1 MGPAPRCRGLPGQA
15 RVGAGAG
22 REGTGRAGRMTSTT
36 SGSVLSWRSL
46 RDRPFEL
53 LKELEKRSRAVTA
66 SSVPDASAGRE
77 WVGVAFRMGGETFLV
92 AREETRE
99 VLGYPAAVTRI
110 PGAKSWVK
118 GLANVRGQLLPMLDL
133 RQFLGSGST
142 SAGRNTR
149 IVVVNH
155 RDIPAGLMVD
165 EVLGFRRFAET
176 EFNAEPPPTVIR
188 CDLYLAGA
196 FRRGGEVW
204 PVLSLKSLVESQSF
218 LQAAS

>member
-1 MGPAPRCRGLPGQA
+1 MTNTMSGPAVSL
-15 RVGAGAG
+15 
-22 REGTGRAGRMTSTT
+22 
-36 SGSVLSWRSL
+36 RSL

-66 SSVPDASAGRE
+66 GNVPEAAAGQE

-99 VLGYPAAVTRI
+99 VLGYPGVVTRI
-110 PGAKSWVK
+110 PGAKSWVR
-118 GLANVRGQLLPMLDL
+118 GLANVHGQLLPMLDL
-133 RQFLGSGST
+133 RQFLGSGATAS
-142 SAGRNTR
+142 GRNTR
-149 IVVVNH
+149 VIVVNH
-155 RDIPAGLMVD
+155 REIPAGLMVD
-165 EVLGFRRFAET
+165 EVLGFRRFADN
-176 EFNAEPPPTVIR
+176 EFNAEAPPTVIR
-188 CDLYLAGA
+188 CDSYLAGA

>member
-1 MGPAPRCRGLPGQA
+1 
-15 RVGAGAG
+15 
-22 REGTGRAGRMTSTT
+22 MTSGMSGPET
-36 SGSVLSWRSL
+36 SLRSL

-66 SSVPDASAGRE
+66 GNVPEAKAGPE

-133 RQFLGSGST
+133 RQFLGSGATT
-142 SAGRNTR
+142 SGRNTR

-155 RDIPAGLMVD
+155 REIPAGLMVD

-176 EFNAEPPPTVIR
+176 EFNAEAPPTVIR
-188 CDLYLAGA
+188 CENFLAGA

>member
-1 MGPAPRCRGLPGQA
+1 
-15 RVGAGAG
+15 
-22 REGTGRAGRMTSTT
+22 MTTTT
-36 SGSVLSWRSL
+36 SGSETSLRSL

-53 LKELEKRSRAVTA
+53 LKELEKRSRAV
-66 SSVPDASAGRE
+66 SAGTVAENAVGRE

-133 RQFLGSGST
+133 RHFLGSGATT
-142 SAGRNTR
+142 SGRNTR
-149 IVVVNH
+149 VVDVNH

-165 EVLGFRRFAET
+165 EVLGFRRFAES
-176 EFNAEPPPTVIR
+176 EFNAEAPPTVIR
-188 CDLYLAGA
+188 CDSYLAGA

>member
-1 MGPAPRCRGLPGQA
+1 MTSTMSGSGSEIAYAACATVRSNCSRNSKSAAVPSPPAPRRTPA
-15 RVGAGAG
+15 
-22 REGTGRAGRMTSTT
+22 
-36 SGSVLSWRSL
+36 
-46 RDRPFEL
+46 
-53 LKELEKRSRAVTA
+53 
-66 SSVPDASAGRE
+66 AGRE

-99 VLGYPAAVTRI
+99 VLGYPATITRI

-133 RQFLGSGST
+133 RQFLGSGAT
-142 SAGRNTR
+142 TPQRNTR
-149 IVVVNH
+149 VVVVNH
-155 RDIPAGLMVD
+155 REIPAGLIVD
-165 EVLGFRRFAET
+165 EVLGFRRFAES
-176 EFNAEPPPTVIR
+176 EFNAEAPPTVVR
-188 CDLYLAGA
+188 CDVYLAGA

>member
-1 MGPAPRCRGLPGQA
+1 
-15 RVGAGAG
+15 
-22 REGTGRAGRMTSTT
+22 MTSS
-36 SGSVLSWRSL
+36 SGIDANLRSL

-53 LKELEKRSRAVTA
+53 LKELEKRSRTVTA
-66 SSVPDASAGRE
+66 GSAPDTAAGHE

-133 RQFLGSGST
+133 RQFLGSGAT
-142 SAGRNTR
+142 TAGRNTR
-149 IVVVNH
+149 VVVVNH
-155 RDIPAGLMVD
+155 REVPAGLMVD
-165 EVLGFRRFAET
+165 EVLGFRRFAAP

-188 CDLYLAGA
+188 CDHYLAGA

-204 PVLSLKSLVESQSF
+204 PVLSLKSLVESPSF

>member
-1 MGPAPRCRGLPGQA
+1 MT
-15 RVGAGAG
+15 GA
-22 REGTGRAGRMTSTT
+22 T
-36 SGSVLSWRSL
+36 SGTEQSLRNL

-53 LKELEKRSRAVTA
+53 LKELEKRSRMVAAGNTA
-66 SSVPDASAGRE
+66 DTAAGQE

-99 VLGYPAAVTRI
+99 VLGYPAVVTRI
-110 PGAKSWVK
+110 PGAKLWVK

-142 SAGRNTR
+142 TVGRNTR

-165 EVLGFRRFAET
+165 EVLGFRRFAEA

-188 CDLYLAGA
+188 CDSYLAGA

>member
-1 MGPAPRCRGLPGQA
+1 MTTAMS
-15 RVGAGAG
+15 GA
-22 REGTGRAGRMTSTT
+22 EVSLRA
-36 SGSVLSWRSL
+36 L

-53 LKELEKRSRAVTA
+53 LKELEKRSRAVVSGA
-66 SSVPDASAGRE
+66 VAESQAGRE

-99 VLGYPAAVTRI
+99 VLGYPAVVTRI

-118 GLANVRGQLLPMLDL
+118 GLANIRGQLLPMLDL
-133 RQFLGSGST
+133 RQFLGSGATVS
-142 SAGRNTR
+142 GRNTR

-155 RDIPAGLMVD
+155 REIPAGLMVD
-165 EVLGFRRFAET
+165 EVLGFRRFGEA
-176 EFNAEPPPTVIR
+176 EFNAEAPPTVIR
-188 CDLYLAGA
+188 CDSFLAGA

-204 PVLSLKSLVESQSF
+204 PVLSLKSLVESPSF

>member
-1 MGPAPRCRGLPGQA
+1 MNEKNPSAKLLPVLA
-15 RVGAGAG
+15 VLVVLCLAGAAALTAFTHNAAPVAANSVA
-22 REGTGRAGRMTSTT
+22 EADAGQ
-36 SGSVLSWRSL
+36 
-46 RDRPFEL
+46 
-53 LKELEKRSRAVTA
+53 
-66 SSVPDASAGRE
+66 E

-110 PGAKSWVK
+110 PGATSWVK
-118 GLANVRGQLLPMLDL
+118 GLANVRGALMPMLDL
-133 RQFLGSGST
+133 RQFLGSGATT
-142 SAGRNTR
+142 SGRNTR

-165 EVLGFRRFAET
+165 EVLGFRRFAES
-176 EFNAEPPPTVIR
+176 EFNAEAPPTVIR
-188 CDLYLAGA
+188 CDSYLAGA

-204 PVLSLKSLVESQSF
+204 PVLSLKTLVESQSF

>member
-1 MGPAPRCRGLPGQA
+1 
-15 RVGAGAG
+15 
-22 REGTGRAGRMTSTT
+22 MTSTMSGTDT
-36 SGSVLSWRSL
+36 SLRSL

-53 LKELEKRSRAVTA
+53 LKELEKRSRTVAA
-66 SSVPDASAGRE
+66 GNVPDPDVGRE

-99 VLGYPAAVTRI
+99 VLGYPAVVTRI
-110 PGAKSWVK
+110 PGAKNWVK

-133 RQFLGSGST
+133 RQFLGSGAT
-142 SAGRNTR
+142 SPGRNTR
-149 IVVVNH
+149 VVVVNH
-155 RDIPAGLMVD
+155 REIPAGLMVD

-176 EFNAEPPPTVIR
+176 EFNAEAPPTVVR
-188 CDLYLAGA
+188 CDTYLAGA

>member
-1 MGPAPRCRGLPGQA
+1 MT
-15 RVGAGAG
+15 
-22 REGTGRAGRMTSTT
+22 GTM
-36 SGSVLSWRSL
+36 SGTDHTLRDL

-53 LKELEKRSRAVTA
+53 LKELEKRSRPVTA
-66 SSVPDASAGRE
+66 GSAPDAAVGRE

-99 VLGYPAAVTRI
+99 VLGYPAVVTRI
-110 PGAKSWVK
+110 PGARSWVK
-118 GLANVRGQLLPMLDL
+118 GLANIRGQLLPMLDL
-133 RQFLGSGST
+133 RQFLGSGAT
-142 SAGRNTR
+142 TPGRNTR

-155 RDIPAGLMVD
+155 REIPAGLMVD
-165 EVLGFRRFAET
+165 EVLGFRRFAEP

-188 CDLYLAGA
+188 CDSYLAGA

>member
-1 MGPAPRCRGLPGQA
+1 
-15 RVGAGAG
+15 
-22 REGTGRAGRMTSTT
+22 MTSAM
-36 SGSVLSWRSL
+36 SGSDNSLRSL

-53 LKELEKRSRAVTA
+53 LKELERRSRTVTA
-66 SSVPDASAGRE
+66 ASAPQAGAGRE

-99 VLGYPAAVTRI
+99 VLGYPAAITRI

-133 RQFLGSGST
+133 RQFLGSGAT
-142 SAGRNTR
+142 TPGRNTR
-149 IVVVNH
+149 VVMVNH
-155 RDIPAGLMVD
+155 RDIPAALIVD
-165 EVLGFRRFAET
+165 EVLGFRRFAES
-176 EFNAEPPPTVIR
+176 EFDAEAPPTVIR
-188 CDLYLAGA
+188 CDIYLAGA

-204 PVLSLKSLVESQSF
+204 PVLSLKSLVESQNF

>member
-1 MGPAPRCRGLPGQA
+1 M
-15 RVGAGAG
+15 
-22 REGTGRAGRMTSTT
+22 
-36 SGSVLSWRSL
+36 SGSATSLRSL

-53 LKELEKRSRAVTA
+53 LKELEKRSRAV
-66 SSVPDASAGRE
+66 DAGSQPESAAGRE

-110 PGAKSWVK
+110 PGSKSWVK

-133 RQFLGSGST
+133 RQFLGSGAT
-142 SAGRNTR
+142 AAGRNTR
-149 IVVVNH
+149 VVVVNH
-155 RDIPAGLMVD
+155 REIPAGLMVD

-176 EFNAEPPPTVIR
+176 EFNAEAPPTVIR
-188 CDLYLAGA
+188 CESYLAGA

>member
-1 MGPAPRCRGLPGQA
+1 
-15 RVGAGAG
+15 
-22 REGTGRAGRMTSTT
+22 
-36 SGSVLSWRSL
+36 L

-66 SSVPDASAGRE
+66 SNVPEASPGRE

-133 RQFLGSGST
+133 RQFLGSGATAS
-142 SAGRNTR
+142 GRNTR
-149 IVVVNH
+149 VIVVNH

-165 EVLGFRRFAET
+165 EVLGFRRFAEA
-176 EFNAEPPPTVIR
+176 EFNAEAPPTVIR
-188 CDLYLAGA
+188 CDSYLAGA

>member
-1 MGPAPRCRGLPGQA
+1 MTSGTSGLP
-15 RVGAGAG
+15 
-22 REGTGRAGRMTSTT
+22 TS
-36 SGSVLSWRSL
+36 LRSL

-66 SSVPDASAGRE
+66 GSVPEPAVGRE

-142 SAGRNTR
+142 TSGRNTR
-149 IVVVNH
+149 IIVVNH
-155 RDIPAGLMVD
+155 REIPAGLMVD
-165 EVLGFRRFAET
+165 EVLGFRRFAES
-176 EFNAEPPPTVIR
+176 EFNAEAPPTVIR
-188 CDLYLAGA
+188 CDSFLAGA

>member
-1 MGPAPRCRGLPGQA
+1 
-15 RVGAGAG
+15 
-22 REGTGRAGRMTSTT
+22 MTSTM
-36 SGSVLSWRSL
+36 SGSDLSLRSL

-53 LKELEKRSRAVTA
+53 LKEMERRSRTVAA
-66 SSVPDASAGRE
+66 GSAPDTGAGRE

-99 VLGYPAAVTRI
+99 VLGLPAVITRI

-142 SAGRNTR
+142 SPGRNTR
-149 IVVVNH
+149 VVVVNH
-155 RDIPAGLMVD
+155 REIPAGLIVD
-165 EVLGFRRFAET
+165 EVLGFRRFAEP
-176 EFNAEPPPTVIR
+176 EFDAEAPPTVIR
-188 CDLYLAGA
+188 CDSYLAGA

>member
-1 MGPAPRCRGLPGQA
+1 
-15 RVGAGAG
+15 
-22 REGTGRAGRMTSTT
+22 MTSAPGGTE
-36 SGSVLSWRSL
+36 GNLRDL

-53 LKELEKRSRAVTA
+53 LKELEKRSRNVA
-66 SSVPDASAGRE
+66 SGGAADAAAGQE

-110 PGAKSWVK
+110 PGAKPWVK
-118 GLANVRGQLLPMLDL
+118 GLANIRGQLLPMLDL
-133 RQFLGSGST
+133 RQFLGSGAT
-142 SAGRNTR
+142 TPGRNSR

-155 RDIPAGLMVD
+155 REIPAGLMVD
-165 EVLGFRRFAET
+165 EVLGFRRFADS

-188 CDLYLAGA
+188 CESYLAGA

-204 PVLSLKSLVESQSF
+204 PVLSLRSLVESQSF

>member
-1 MGPAPRCRGLPGQA
+1 
-15 RVGAGAG
+15 
-22 REGTGRAGRMTSTT
+22 MTSTMGGT
-36 SGSVLSWRSL
+36 DASLRAL

-53 LKELEKRSRAVTA
+53 LKELEKRSRSVTA
-66 SSVPDASAGRE
+66 GSTPDAAAGHE

-99 VLGYPAAVTRI
+99 VLGYPAVVTRI
-110 PGAKSWVK
+110 PGAKNWVK

-133 RQFLGSGST
+133 RQFLGSGAT
-142 SAGRNTR
+142 TAGRNTR
-149 IVVVNH
+149 VVVVNH
-155 RDIPAGLMVD
+155 REIPAGLMVD

-188 CDLYLAGA
+188 CDSYLAGA